1 VSAPARL
8 LGLRVQGFKSF
19 AERTLV
25 EFGPGISAIV
35 GPNGSGK
42 SNLADALRWCL
53 GEQGRSLRIR
63 KSEDVI
69 WAGSEKR
76 SAQGMADVT
85 LVIDNGDALLPVE
98 YSVVELGR
106 RLYRSGE
113 NDYLLNKQRVRL
125 RDLQDLLDSA
135 NLAENAFLFIGQGMV
150 DQALALRPEE
160 RRPLFEEVA
169 GVRRH
174 ERRRRKAEDQLVEA
188 ESNLARV
195 EDILAELRPQARRLG
210 QLAEQQATRLTA
222 GEELAAALI
231 VAAHGRWHEAAG
243 RAGEADR
250 RRDALRA
257 ETERAL
263 EALEA
268 AEGSVSE
275 IAASMSARAE
285 LERERRIVHEAA
297 RAELTAL
304 GLREARAAGEIAA
317 ALRDRRRIADE
328 RAAAEADLATHRRI
342 LAEPIPERDLELEAA
357 LGEADRS
364 LAEAL
369 AELGSLRAASRA
381 RGDELTALRR
391 AEAARAAEAE
401 TARRR
406 HADADRRAHD
416 ERAKAAE
423 SETRRT
429 RLDETLAQ
437 ARATLAA
444 AATEESAA
452 VEAREAA
459 RAAADAA
466 EGTRRAV
473 SERATKAGSMLAG
486 ARGRLEQL
494 ERRLAEEEDRGIAR
508 AARKL
513 GGKRVD
519 EELGVEPSL
528 RPAVEAALGELARA
542 YVVEKG
548 GTPSLAAERGHVVV
562 RERLAAAEKAPGG
575 GTAGELRRLE
585 DTLASVFGGRLADA
599 VRRDPN
605 GAVRALLARAVW
617 TPDLATALDV
627 QAVLPLGWLAVVRDG
642 SAVVDTFTVRI
653 GRGDSPLERRAEAD
667 RLAREAE
674 ALQAEADAAEAETKT
689 AATAAAQARAALE
702 AARAA
707 ESAAAARR
715 RRAEDLERSAGREL
729 EAAAREAAWHAA
741 QAERMAGEADRAAA
755 ALAVLEARPPQD
767 APSGDEGAAEQEA
780 IRAWEGRV
788 SELRSRRDRLANDV
802 AAADRVRR
810 DAEGRRARAE
820 AAVALAEGR
829 ITNAERDL
837 ALLAD
842 RERAAGDERDAV
854 SGELAAAASREGQ
867 AREALEA
874 LLADDRAERA
884 RLAEGERAA
893 TAARER
899 LRAADD
905 RARASDVASL
915 EARLNLDSLRES
927 LLVELA
933 GLGEVGLRH
942 LADAAGVSVSELVR
956 SRNTQGAGDE
966 DEDEVA
972 DVEAREAADHG
983 EVDAGDATADPRAH
997 GVDGVRSSAPEDD
1010 LSPAQSG
1017 EAATEARETAA
1028 LEAALDLLAARWA
1041 EDAPDTEAPSS
1052 SRLATLRRRFH
1063 ELGAANPFA
1072 VDEYRSVRER
1082 LETLDAQDKDL
1093 RDAIAKTRQLIADL
1107 DVLIATQFR
1116 TTFAALEIAFDKRFG
1131 QLFGGGFAK
1140 LTLTDPADLSAT
1152 GVEIT
1157 ARPPGKKPQAL
1168 NMLSGGERTLTA
1180 VALLF
1185 AMLEVRPAPFCVL
1198 DEVDAALDE
1207 ANVGRF
1213 TDALRELTATT
1224 QFIVITHNRG
1234 TVEAADALYG
1244 VTVGDDSVSRV
1255 ISLRLDEAQAMADT
1269 RRTEAR
1275 AVLGGAGAG

>member
-1 VSAPARL
+1 MSAPARL

-42 SNLADALRWCL
+42 SNLADALRWAL

-85 LVIDNGDALLPVE
+85 LVIDNSDALLPVE
-98 YSVVELGR
+98 YGTVELGR

-174 ERRRRKAEDQLVEA
+174 ERRRRKAEDQLAEA
-188 ESNLARV
+188 EANLARV

-231 VAAHGRWHEAAG
+231 AAAHGRWHDAAARAAEA
-243 RAGEADR
+243 ER
-250 RRDALRA
+250 RGDALRV

-263 EALEA
+263 EALEG
-268 AEGSVSE
+268 AESSVSG
-275 IAASMSARAE
+275 IAASMAARAE
-285 LERERRIVHEAA
+285 QERERRVVHEAA
-297 RAELTAL
+297 RAALTAL

-317 ALRDRRRIADE
+317 AARDRQRIAGE
-328 RAAAEADLATHRRI
+328 RTTAEADLAVNRRI
-342 LAEPIPERDLELEAA
+342 LAEPVPERDLELEAA
-357 LGEADRS
+357 LGDADRA

-381 RGDELTALRR
+381 RGDELAALRR

-406 HADADRRAHD
+406 HGESERRAAD
-416 ERAKAAE
+416 ERARAAE
-423 SETRRT
+423 SESRRA
-429 RLDETLAQ
+429 RLEQTLTD
-437 ARATLAA
+437 ARTAMTAA
-444 AATEESAA
+444 AAEEAAA

-459 RAAADAA
+459 RAAAAAA

-473 SERATKAGSMLAG
+473 AERATKAGSMLAG

-508 AARKL
+508 AARRL
-513 GGKRVD
+513 GGRRVD
-519 EELGVEPSL
+519 EDLGIEPAL
-528 RPAVEAALGELARA
+528 RAAVEAALGELARA

-548 GTPSLAAERGHVVV
+548 GASSLAGERGHVVV
-562 RERLAAAEKAPGG
+562 RERLAAADKVPGG
-575 GTAGELRRLE
+575 GTAGDLRRLE
-585 DTLASVFGGRLADA
+585 DALANAAGGRLTDA

-605 GAVRALLARAVW
+605 GAVRTLLARAVW
-617 TPDLATALDV
+617 APDLAAALEV
-627 QAVLPLGWLAVVRDG
+627 QPVLPLGWIVVTRDG
-642 SAVVDTFTVRI
+642 GAVVDAFTVRI

-674 ALQAEADAAEAETKT
+674 AVAAESAAAEVETKS
-689 AATAAAQARAALE
+689 AAQVAAAARGALE

-715 RRAEDLERSAGREL
+715 RRAEDVERSAGREL
-729 EAAAREAAWHAA
+729 EAAAREAAWHTA
-741 QAERMAGEADRAAA
+741 QAERLAAEAERAAA
-755 ALAVLEARPPQD
+755 ALAVLEARPASD
-767 APSGDEGAAEQEA
+767 APTGEGAKGELEA
-780 IRAWEGRV
+780 IAAWESRV
-788 SELRSRRDRLANDV
+788 SELRTRRDRLANDV
-802 AAADRVRR
+802 AAADRARR
-810 DAEGRRARAE
+810 DAEARRARAE
-820 AAVALAEGR
+820 AAVAMAEAR
-829 ITNAERDL
+829 IASTERDL
-837 ALLAD
+837 AALAD
-842 RERAAGDERDAV
+842 RERVAGDERDAV
-854 SGELAAAASREGQ
+854 SGELAEAASRERQ
-867 AREALEA
+867 AREVLEG

-884 RLAEGERAA
+884 RLAEAERAA

-905 RARASDVASL
+905 RARASDVATL
-915 EARLNLDSLRES
+915 EARLNLDSLREQ

-942 LADAAGVSVSELVR
+942 LAETAGVSVADLVLAAAP
-956 SRNTQGAGDE
+956 GLEDAGEAGSD
-966 DEDEVA
+966 DATSADGDA
-972 DVEAREAADHG
+972 DVRAAG
-983 EVDAGDATADPRAH
+983 PAGADDPDR
-997 GVDGVRSSAPEDD
+997 GLVGSAP
-1010 LSPAQSG
+1010 A
-1017 EAATEARETAA
+1017 EAGETAA
-1028 LEAALDLLAARWA
+1028 LEAALELLAPRWA
-1041 EDAPDTEAPSS
+1041 ADAPDGEMPSPN
-1052 SRLATLRRRFH
+1052 RLATLRRRFH

-1072 VDEYRSVRER
+1072 VDEYRAVRDR

-1093 RDAIAKTRQLIADL
+1093 REAITKTRALIADL

-1116 TTFAALEIAFDKRFG
+1116 TTFAALEVAFDRRFG

-1140 LTLTDPADLSAT
+1140 LSLTDPADLSAT
-1152 GVEIT
+1152 GIEIT

-1207 ANVGRF
+1207 ANVSRF

-1255 ISLRLDEAQAMADT
+1255 ISLRLDEAQAMASH
-1269 RRTEAR
+1269 RRTEAH
-1275 AVLGGAGAG
+1275 AAPAPAAG